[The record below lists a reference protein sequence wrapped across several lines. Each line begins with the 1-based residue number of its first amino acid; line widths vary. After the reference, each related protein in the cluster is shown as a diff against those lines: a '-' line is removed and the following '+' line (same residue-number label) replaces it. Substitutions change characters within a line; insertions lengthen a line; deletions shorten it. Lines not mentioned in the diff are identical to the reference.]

1 MISSPGNP
9 AIKTLKK
16 LKHRK
21 YRRRMKQFLVDD
33 ADVFQEAVKA
43 GHRPEQVFSCE
54 SLPFLEEFYP
64 VDVKES
70 LLAPISDMSSFSGF
84 IAIFP
89 EMSPEPN
96 REDDR
101 VVVLDGVQDPANV
114 GAILRCA
121 VQFGVTAAWLND
133 DCADPFSLRALRAA
147 KGATF
152 HLMVLRLGKA
162 ELGARLD
169 RSDRTVYV
177 ADTRDGEPLETVTP
191 SCPFALV
198 MGSEGA
204 GVSTELRG
212 QGDCCIT
219 IPGTGAIES
228 LNVAVAA
235 GIILYRFDSKLS
247 ADSSGK

>member
-21 YRRRMKQFLVDD
+21 YRRRMNQFLVDD

-43 GHRPEQVFSCE
+43 GYRPEHVYSCT

-64 VDVKES
+64 AEVKES
-70 LLAPISDMSSFSGF
+70 LLAPISDMASFSGF
-84 IAIFP
+84 IAIFSALVP
-89 EMSPEPN
+89 DTE
-96 REDDR
+96 REDER

-147 KGATF
+147 KGGTF
-152 HLMVLRLGKA
+152 NLQVLRLGKQ
-162 ELGARLD
+162 ELGLHLGKLG
-169 RSDRTVYV
+169 RTIYV
-177 ADTRDGEPLETVTP
+177 ADTREGESLETVAP
-191 SCPFALV
+191 SQPFALI
-198 MGSEGA
+198 MGSEGG
-204 GVSTELRG
+204 GVSEELRELS
-212 QGDCCIT
+212 DVRIT

-235 GIILYRFDSKLS
+235 GIILYQFSSKLPVLPS
-247 ADSSGK
+247 TD

>member
-21 YRRRMKQFLVDD
+21 YRRRMNQFLVDD

-43 GHRPEQVFSCE
+43 GHRPENVYSCT

-64 VDVKES
+64 ADVKES
-70 LLAPISDMSSFSGF
+70 LLAPISDMPSFSGF
-84 IAIFP
+84 IAIFSALVP
-89 EMSPEPN
+89 DIE

-101 VVVLDGVQDPANV
+101 VIVMDGVQDPVNV

-121 VQFGVTAAWLND
+121 VHFGVTAAWLND

-147 KGATF
+147 KGGTF
-152 HLMVLRLGKA
+152 NLQVLRLGKQ
-162 ELGARLD
+162 ELELQLD
-169 RSDRTVYV
+169 KPGRTVYA
-177 ADTRDGEPLETVTP
+177 ADTRGGESLETIAP
-191 SCPFALV
+191 SQPFALV
-198 MGSEGA
+198 MGSEG
-204 GVSTELRG
+204 GGISEELRE
-212 QGDCCIT
+212 QADVRLT

-235 GIILYRFDSKLS
+235 GIILYQFSSKLPVMAS
-247 ADSSGK
+247 TD